1 MNLYHFITMTKY
13 TLEAY
18 NKMDQLLPR
27 MTIILDSVK
36 PLAII
41 KIFYHIPI
49 IRDSFIISG
58 NGPLSLNK
66 YMDSLCVM
74 LRVI

>member
-1 MNLYHFITMTKY
+1 MNLYYFITMTKY

-18 NKMDQLLPR
+18 NKMDRLLPR
-27 MTIILDSVK
+27 MTIISDSVI

-41 KIFYHIPI
+41 KVFYHIPI
-49 IRDSFIISG
+49 IKDSFIISG
-58 NGPLSLNK
+58 NGPLSLHNN
-66 YMDSLCVM
+66 MDGLCVM